1 MNIPKEP
8 LVLKNVKIL
17 EETIKIYKKME
28 KVKVKLNGGMMPQKA
43 TKGSAAFDIY
53 VPEDMEIGHGRQVV
67 DMKFAIEL
75 PDSKAALIKPRSGC
89 TLRGIQVLNT
99 VTGKTHCIDA
109 EVKIG
114 LVDSD
119 YRKNVGTLLQVYDVP
134 VLGERWII
142 QKGSRISQMRI
153 VDVPEVEL
161 VEVSELSE
169 SEREGGFGSTGVL

>member
-1 MNIPKEP
+1 
-8 LVLKNVKIL
+8 
-17 EETIKIYKKME
+17 
-28 KVKVKLNGGMMPQKA
+28 MPQKA

-53 VPEDMEIGHGRQVV
+53 VPEDVEISHGRQVI
-67 DMKFAIEL
+67 DMKFAMEM
-75 PDSKAALIKPRSGC
+75 PENKAALIKPRSGC
-89 TLRGIQVLNT
+89 TLRGIEVLNT

-134 VLGERWII
+134 ALGEQWII

-153 VDVPEVEL
+153 VEVPSVEL
-161 VEVSELSE
+161 VLAEMLSVTD
-169 SEREGGFGSTGVL
+169 RDGGFGSTGVR

>member
-1 MNIPKEP
+1 MEQ
-8 LVLKNVKIL
+8 
-17 EETIKIYKKME
+17 IKI
-28 KVKVKLNGGMMPQKA
+28 KLNGGIMPQKA
-43 TKGSAAFDIY
+43 TTGSAAFDIY
-53 VPEDMEIGHGRQVV
+53 VPDDMEIGHGRQVI

-75 PDSKAALIKPRSGC
+75 PQSKAALIKPRSGC
-89 TLRGIQVLNT
+89 TLRGIPVLNT

-169 SEREGGFGSTGVL
+169 SERDGGFGSTGVR

>member
-1 MNIPKEP
+1 MEQ
-8 LVLKNVKIL
+8 
-17 EETIKIYKKME
+17 IKI
-28 KVKVKLNGGMMPQKA
+28 KLNGGIMPQKA

-53 VPEDMEIGHGRQVV
+53 VPEDVEIGHGRQVI
-67 DMKFAIEL
+67 DMKFAMEM
-75 PDSKAALIKPRSGC
+75 PENKAALIKPRSGC
-89 TLRGIQVLNT
+89 TLRGIEVLNT

-114 LVDSD
+114 LIDSD

-153 VDVPEVEL
+153 VEVPSVEL
-161 VEVSELSE
+161 VLAEMLSVTG
-169 SEREGGFGSTGVL
+169 RDGGFGSTGVR

>member
-1 MNIPKEP
+1 
-8 LVLKNVKIL
+8 
-17 EETIKIYKKME
+17 ME
-28 KVKVKLNGGMMPQKA
+28 VKVKLNGGIMPQKA

-53 VPEDMEIGHGRQVV
+53 VPEDVEIVHGRQVI
-67 DMKFAIEL
+67 DMKFAMEM
-75 PDSKAALIKPRSGC
+75 PENKAALIKPRSGC
-89 TLRGIQVLNT
+89 TLRGIEVLNT

-114 LVDSD
+114 LIDSD

-153 VDVPEVEL
+153 VEVPSVEL
-161 VEVSELSE
+161 VLAEMLSVTD
-169 SEREGGFGSTGVL
+169 RDGGFGSTGVR

>member
-1 MNIPKEP
+1 MEQ
-8 LVLKNVKIL
+8 
-17 EETIKIYKKME
+17 IKI
-28 KVKVKLNGGMMPQKA
+28 KLNGGIMPQKA

-53 VPEDMEIGHGRQVV
+53 VPEDVEISHGRQVI
-67 DMKFAIEL
+67 DMRFAMEM
-75 PDSKAALIKPRSGC
+75 PENKAALIKPRSGC
-89 TLRGIQVLNT
+89 TLRGIEVLNT

-134 VLGERWII
+134 VLGEQWII

-153 VDVPEVEL
+153 VEVPSVEL
-161 VEVSELSE
+161 VLAEMLSVTD
-169 SEREGGFGSTGVL
+169 RDGGFGSTGVR

>member
-1 MNIPKEP
+1 MEQ
-8 LVLKNVKIL
+8 
-17 EETIKIYKKME
+17 IKI
-28 KVKVKLNGGMMPQKA
+28 KLNGGIMPQKA

-53 VPEDMEIGHGRQVV
+53 VPEDVEISHGRQVI
-67 DMKFAIEL
+67 DMKFAMEM
-75 PDSKAALIKPRSGC
+75 PENKAALIKPRSGC
-89 TLRGIQVLNT
+89 TLRGIEVLNT

-134 VLGERWII
+134 VLGEQWII

-153 VDVPEVEL
+153 VEVPSVEL
-161 VEVSELSE
+161 VLAEMLSVTD
-169 SEREGGFGSTGVL
+169 RNGGFGSTGVR

>member
-1 MNIPKEP
+1 MEQ
-8 LVLKNVKIL
+8 
-17 EETIKIYKKME
+17 IKI
-28 KVKVKLNGGMMPQKA
+28 KLNGGIMPQKA

-53 VPEDMEIGHGRQVV
+53 VPEDVEISHGRQVI
-67 DMKFAIEL
+67 DMKFAMEM
-75 PDSKAALIKPRSGC
+75 PENKAALIKPRSGC
-89 TLRGIQVLNT
+89 TLRGIEVLNT

-134 VLGERWII
+134 ALGEQWII

-153 VDVPEVEL
+153 VEVPSVEL
-161 VEVSELSE
+161 VLAEMLSVTD
-169 SEREGGFGSTGVL
+169 RDGGFGSTGVR

>member
-1 MNIPKEP
+1 MEQ
-8 LVLKNVKIL
+8 
-17 EETIKIYKKME
+17 IKI
-28 KVKVKLNGGMMPQKA
+28 KLNGGIMPQKA

-53 VPEDMEIGHGRQVV
+53 VPEDVEISHGRQVI
-67 DMKFAIEL
+67 DMKFAMEM
-75 PDSKAALIKPRSGC
+75 PENKAALIKPRSGC
-89 TLRGIQVLNT
+89 TLRGIEVLNT

-134 VLGERWII
+134 VLGEQWII

-153 VDVPEVEL
+153 VEVPSVEL
-161 VEVSELSE
+161 VLAEMLSVTD
-169 SEREGGFGSTGVL
+169 RDGGFGSTGVR

>member
-1 MNIPKEP
+1 MEQ
-8 LVLKNVKIL
+8 
-17 EETIKIYKKME
+17 IKI
-28 KVKVKLNGGMMPQKA
+28 KLNGGIMPQKA

-53 VPEDMEIGHGRQVV
+53 VPEDVEISHGRQVI
-67 DMKFAIEL
+67 DMKFAIEM
-75 PDSKAALIKPRSGC
+75 PENKAALIKPRSGC
-89 TLRGIQVLNT
+89 TLRGIEVLNT

-134 VLGERWII
+134 ALGEQWII

-153 VDVPEVEL
+153 VEVPSVEL
-161 VEVSELSE
+161 VLAEMLSVTD
-169 SEREGGFGSTGVL
+169 RDGGFGSTGVR

>member
-1 MNIPKEP
+1 MIP
-8 LVLKNVKIL
+8 
-17 EETIKIYKKME
+17 
-28 KVKVKLNGGMMPQKA
+28 VKVKLNGGIMPQKA

-53 VPEDMEIGHGRQVV
+53 VPEDVEIRHGRQVI

-75 PDSKAALIKPRSGC
+75 PESKAALIKPRSGC

-169 SEREGGFGSTGVL
+169 SERDGGFGSTGVL

>member
-1 MNIPKEP
+1 MEQ
-8 LVLKNVKIL
+8 
-17 EETIKIYKKME
+17 IKI
-28 KVKVKLNGGMMPQKA
+28 KLNGGIMPQKA

-53 VPEDMEIGHGRQVV
+53 VPEDVEISHGRQVV
-67 DMKFAIEL
+67 DMKFAMEM
-75 PDSKAALIKPRSGC
+75 PENKAALIKPRSGC
-89 TLRGIQVLNT
+89 TLRGIEVLNT

-134 VLGERWII
+134 VLGEQWII

-153 VDVPEVEL
+153 VEVPSVEL
-161 VEVSELSE
+161 VLAEMLSVTD
-169 SEREGGFGSTGVL
+169 RDGGFGSTGVR